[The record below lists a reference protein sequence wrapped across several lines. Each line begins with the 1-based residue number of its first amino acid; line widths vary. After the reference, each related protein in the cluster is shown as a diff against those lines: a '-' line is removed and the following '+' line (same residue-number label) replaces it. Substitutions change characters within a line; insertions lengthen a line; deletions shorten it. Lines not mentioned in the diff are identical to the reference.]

1 VPKAAFSEMVAA
13 PAGPVSPAGDAHEAT
28 NERYLHGLRTSDPDA
43 AELAQA
49 RYSREEV
56 NPLAPDDSPASS
68 VNDRLNELGVG
79 PHPLKPRSAPT
90 TGASEDVISSG
101 NLAEGKVWIRNST
114 NNSWTC
120 TATSA
125 LKALKSLDAATL
137 EALDAAKPGS
147 HRDLVW
153 KTLRTSAW

>member
-1 VPKAAFSEMVAA
+1 MQPSSPKR
-13 PAGPVSPAGDAHEAT
+13 G
-28 NERYLHGLRTSDPDA
+28 
-43 AELAQA
+43 
-49 RYSREEV
+49 YSREEV

-68 VNDRLNELGVG
+68 VNNRLNELGVG
-79 PHPLKPRSAPT
+79 PSPIKPGAGPIT
-90 TGASEDVISSG
+90 DASEDVISSG
-101 NLAEGKVWIRNST
+101 NLAEGQVWIRNSA

-120 TATSA
+120 TAASA

-137 EALDAAKPGS
+137 EALNVANPGS

>member
-1 VPKAAFSEMVAA
+1 
-13 PAGPVSPAGDAHEAT
+13 
-28 NERYLHGLRTSDPDA
+28 
-43 AELAQA
+43 
-49 RYSREEV
+49 
-56 NPLAPDDSPASS
+56 

-79 PHPLKPRSAPT
+79 PRPITSGVGPIMEAA
-90 TGASEDVISSG
+90 GDVISSG
-101 NLAEGKVWIRNST
+101 NLAEGQVWIRNSA

-125 LKALKSLDAATL
+125 LKALERLDAATL
-137 EALDAAKPGS
+137 EALDEAAPGS